1 MRKLC
6 DILYRITG
14 VIVVTLMIEII
25 LMTFLQVFTRY
36 IINASIP
43 WAQELIVYSM
53 VWMVLLGCSMGMR
66 KHEVACMDLLIGKL
80 PPKGQK
86 IIRIINNLILVSF
99 LTVLLFINKEVVANA
114 MSRLSGM
121 MRIPMGYVNLSLSI
135 SCALTVLYLA
145 VDLYDDF
152 TSLLGKGE
160 EKTE

>member
-14 VIVVTLMIEII
+14 GIVVTLMIEII

-66 KHEVACMDLLIGKL
+66 KHEVA
-80 PPKGQK
+80 
-86 IIRIINNLILVSF
+86 
-99 LTVLLFINKEVVANA
+99 
-114 MSRLSGM
+114 
-121 MRIPMGYVNLSLSI
+121 
-135 SCALTVLYLA
+135 
-145 VDLYDDF
+145 
-152 TSLLGKGE
+152 
-160 EKTE
+160 